1 MKKSYRPFAPDQP
14 YLLPPSPRDWL
25 PAGHLAYFVLDLVRD
40 LDLSSIERPLQAKD
54 ARGERAYSPTMM
66 VSLVLYAYSTGVF
79 SSRRIERAT
88 VEDIAFRFLS
98 AGEHP
103 HFTTING
110 FRGTHRE
117 ALANLFVQVLQ
128 ACMSAGL
135 VKLGHVAIDGTKMKA
150 NASKHKAM
158 SFDRLIKDDVRIRA
172 EVEALL
178 AKAEE
183 TDAAEDAEEGVYDPQ
198 EEIRLREERLRKM
211 AEVREAL
218 RRETAAKR
226 AARLEE
232 QAAELRE
239 KAVDPGMSPRIQKTF
254 VTNAAIRDQKAND
267 LKPPKSND
275 PDDDDSDDDLP
286 RNTPPSTPDGEPK
299 PNAQRNF
306 TDPQS
311 RIMFRDGAF
320 LQAYNAQIAVDEEHQ
335 IIVAAALSNQGPDTE
350 YFDPMLRRV
359 VDNCNAVPSRVT
371 ADAGYFSP
379 ANVLLAE
386 TMGAEPFI
394 AVGGHRRDGTP
405 DEESRPRIARAE
417 AAKQMNALLE
427 TKAGHAAYARRKST
441 VEPVFGQIK
450 SCRGYRQVSFR
461 GLLKS
466 RCEWLLVCA
475 THNLLKLWRSITK
488 TQRSLAKA

>member
-1 MKKSYRPFAPDQP
+1 MKSYRPFAPDQS

-25 PAGHLAYFVLDLVRD
+25 PAGHLAYFVLDMVRD
-40 LDLSSIERPLQAKD
+40 LDLSAVERPLQAKD
-54 ARGERAYSPTMM
+54 ARGERPYSPTMM
-66 VSLVLYAYSTGVF
+66 VSLVLYAYATGVF

-88 VEDIAFRFLS
+88 VEDVAFRFLS

-110 FRGTHRE
+110 FRGLHRE
-117 ALANLFVQVLQ
+117 ALADLFVQVLE

-158 SFDRLIKDDVRIRA
+158 SFDRMLKDDVRIRA

-178 AKAEE
+178 SQAEAA
-183 TDAAEDAEEGVYDPQ
+183 DAAEDTLEGVYDPQ
-198 EEIRLREERLRKM
+198 EEIRLREEKLKKM
-211 AEVREAL
+211 AQVREAL

-226 AARLEE
+226 AARLEA

-239 KAVDPGMSPRIQKTF
+239 KAADPNTSPRDQKGF
-254 VTNAAIRDQKAND
+254 VTIAANRDQKAQA
-267 LKPPKSND
+267 LKPTESRD
-275 PDDDDSDDDLP
+275 PDDDDSGDDLP

-311 RIMFRDGAF
+311 RIMFRDGSF
-320 LQAYNAQIAVDEEHQ
+320 LQAYNAQIAVDEENQ
-335 IIVAAALSNQGPDTE
+335 IIVAAALSNQSPDTE

-359 VDNCNAVPSRVT
+359 VENCDAVPSRVT

-379 ANVLLAE
+379 ANVQLAE
-386 TMGAEPFI
+386 SLGAEPFI
-394 AVGGHRRDGTP
+394 AVGGHRRDGLP
-405 DEESRPRIARAE
+405 DEKALPVGSRS
-417 AAKQMNALLE
+417 AAADEMKALLQ
-427 TKAGHAAYARRKST
+427 TKSGHAAYARRKAT

-461 GLLKS
+461 GLFKN

-475 THNLLKLWRSITK
+475 THNLLKLWRSLSRR
-488 TQRSLAKA
+488 QLALAAT